1 MNKIMILA
9 GSTNRPLAQKIF
21 DEISL
26 LDTTELGMD
35 LLKREITIFPDG
47 EIGVELNETVAGAEV
62 FIVQTS
68 ITGKVNNNFVETLFL
83 ADAAKR
89 ARAKAVFLVQ
99 LILPYQRQDRRE
111 SNKNH
116 RPKRKSVSAK
126 VILDCYTK
134 AVGVKR
140 IIAVKLHSEQ
150 IEGFVDNDA
159 SIENIDPTILFK
171 NFLESSG
178 VIKKTY
184 EGKEPIVVAPDVGA
198 AKSVED
204 FHKALNLST
213 YAIINK
219 RRSGPGQSE
228 ALHLIGDCEDR
239 DCIIYDDLI
248 DTGNTVIKAAEKL
261 KEFGAKNIYLV
272 APHGVFSE
280 GAVEKL
286 ANAPFE
292 KIVITDS
299 IPNPEIDKYSEKFVV
314 LSLAT
319 ILAKVIIN
327 IHNPESFQPVL
338 GRENG
343 ISEREGVIR

>member
-1 MNKIMILA
+1 MILS
-9 GSTNRPLAQKIF
+9 GSTNEELSQKIF
-21 DEISL
+21 DEIEII
-26 LDTTELGMD
+26 DTAELGAT
-35 LLKREITIFPDG
+35 LLKREISIFANG

-62 FIVQTS
+62 FIVQSS
-68 ITGKVNNNFVETLFL
+68 ITGKVNDNLFETFLL
-83 ADAAKR
+83 ADAVRR
-89 ARAKAVFLVQ
+89 ARAKNVFLVQ

-116 RPKRKSVSAK
+116 RPKRKAVSAK
-126 VILDCYTK
+126 VTLDCYTK
-134 AVGVKR
+134 VAGIKR

-150 IEGFVDNDA
+150 IEGFVETD
-159 SIENIDPTILFK
+159 SSVENIDPTILFK
-171 NFLESSG
+171 NFLESSN
-178 VIKKTY
+178 VIKKVY

-204 FHKALNLST
+204 FHRALGLST

-228 ALHLIGDCEDR
+228 ALHLIGDCGDR

-248 DTGNTVIKAAEKL
+248 DTGGTVIKAAEKL
-261 KEFGAKNIYLV
+261 KESGAKNIYLV
-272 APHGVFSE
+272 APHGVFSK
-280 GAVEKL
+280 GAVDKL
-286 ANAPFE
+286 VNAPFE

-299 IPNPEIDKYSEKFVV
+299 IPNPEIAKYPEKFVV
-314 LSLAT
+314 LSLAK

-343 ISEREGVIR
+343 IIEREGVLG